1 MSKIFIFSKSRSK
14 TGKIRYIERAFVERG
29 NDILWLKTPRVLRRK
44 GKNADAYMLDQIEF
58 FNPDVI
64 FINSQDIPFSVLK
77 QISGGP
83 IKTVMF
89 FEDPWVTR
97 ILPDIFERGKLVDIF
112 LVTAEGVLEEYRKA
126 GVKNPVY
133 IINACDMYEHR
144 RRHPILPIW
153 KSDVAFI
160 GAARE
165 NESRVQLIRKLDEIC
180 NVKVYGK
187 NWEQINKKATLKNI
201 YPRGYTLVCG
211 GAKIVLG
218 ADNTSS
224 IYGYWS
230 SRLPFTLGCG
240 GFLLTNYVPGMEK
253 FYTNREHLVWYKS
266 EDECVD
272 LVQEFLA
279 KPKERERIADQG
291 YRYVHEHNTFH
302 HFVDRVLALC
312 DQNRT

>member
-1 MSKIFIFSKSRSK
+1 MSKVFIFSKSRSK
-14 TGKIRYIERAFVERG
+14 TGKIRYLERAFIERG
-29 NDILWLKTPRVLRRK
+29 HDILWLKTPRVLRRK
-44 GKNADAYMLDQIEF
+44 GKNADAYMLDQIES
-58 FNPDVI
+58 FNPDIV
-64 FINSQDIPFSVLK
+64 FINSQDIPFSVLR
-77 QISGGP
+77 QISGGS

-97 ILPDIFERGKLVDIF
+97 ILPDVFERGKLVDIF
-112 LVTAEGVLEEYRKA
+112 LVTAEGVLEDYRRA

-133 IINACDMYEHR
+133 IINACDKYKHR
-144 RRHPILPIW
+144 RRHPILSIW

-165 NESRVQLIRKLDEIC
+165 KESRVDLIQRLDEIC
-180 NVKVYGK
+180 NVRVYGK
-187 NWEQINKKATLKNI
+187 NWELISKKATLKNI
-201 YPRGYTLVCG
+201 YPRSYSLVCG

-266 EDECVD
+266 ADECID
-272 LVQEFLA
+272 LVKEFLA
-279 KPKERERIADQG
+279 KPEERERIADQG
-291 YRYVHEHNTFH
+291 YRYVHEHNTYH

-312 DQNRT
+312 DQTRK